1 MRDSRIDEYARLLVE
16 RSVGVRPGW
25 QVCIRGTPLARPL
38 IESVMEQVARIGAY
52 PLLNLAFESIGGP
65 FARDAPLDVLRRTA
79 PLQERIWRE
88 VDAVISIWAPEKADE
103 GSDLSDERKAAL
115 QQSMTPLR
123 ERTMSMSVPW
133 VIATYAT
140 PATAEE
146 AGMTADELEQ
156 FIFDAVLLDWD
167 AEARRMRA
175 IADVFDEADTVRIVG
190 SGTDLTLSLAG
201 RRGAVDDGHI
211 NMPGGEVFYSPVEDS
226 AEGAIVFDEFPAVY
240 YGNEVVGARLVFE
253 AGVVVDATARDGEA
267 FLLETLD
274 TDEGSRRLG
283 ELGIGCNP
291 GIQRFMKSVAF
302 DEKMDGT
309 VHLALGNSYT
319 STGGTNRSAVH
330 WDIVKDLR
338 NGGRLYADGRL
349 VQESG
354 RWFLP

>member
-1 MRDSRIDEYARLLVE
+1 MSRNSAAPCCTSGPRSASSISSTSSKRRTSRRSRRCPCRSERVGRRRSKPCLRSRSRTSCARSNSPNGQLSHGGGVTKRQIVRDPRIDEYARLLVE

-52 PLLNLAFESIGGP
+52 PLLSLAFESIGGP
-65 FARDAPLDVLRRTA
+65 FARNAPLDVLRRTA

-88 VDAVISIWAPEKADE
+88 VDAVISIWAPQRADE

-175 IADVFDEADTVRIVG
+175 I
-190 SGTDLTLSLAG
+190 
-201 RRGAVDDGHI
+201 
-211 NMPGGEVFYSPVEDS
+211 
-226 AEGAIVFDEFPAVY
+226 
-240 YGNEVVGARLVFE
+240 
-253 AGVVVDATARDGEA
+253 
-267 FLLETLD
+267 
-274 TDEGSRRLG
+274 
-283 ELGIGCNP
+283 
-291 GIQRFMKSVAF
+291 
-302 DEKMDGT
+302 
-309 VHLALGNSYT
+309 
-319 STGGTNRSAVH
+319 
-330 WDIVKDLR
+330 
-338 NGGRLYADGRL
+338 
-349 VQESG
+349 
-354 RWFLP
+354 